1 MTLCDKQSNKKQS
14 THGGH
19 FDDVKDNKRVHKWIR
34 DGLSIFE
41 CSMNLDLQYYTNLI
55 WPDNEENSQSRKE

>member
-1 MTLCDKQSNKKQS
+1 MTLCDKQGNKKQS

-19 FDDVKDNKRVHKWIR
+19 FDDVKDNKRVHKGIR

-41 CSMNLDLQYYTNLI
+41 CSMNLDLPYTNLI
-55 WPDNEENSQSRKE
+55 LPDNEENSQSRKE